1 MSQEIDTENSI
12 RGTYFLL
19 LCIVLAV
26 VFTMAIKRDLNKVSV
41 KTPQEHGI
49 IKKRP

>member
-1 MSQEIDTENSI
+1 MNQEIDIKESI

-19 LCIVLAV
+19 LCIVLAI

-41 KTPQEHGI
+41 KTPQEHVT
-49 IKKRP
+49 KRP

>member
-1 MSQEIDTENSI
+1 MSQEIDTQAGI

-26 VFTMAIKRDLNKVSV
+26 VLTMVIKRELNKVSV
-41 KTPQEHGI
+41 KTPQEHVI
-49 IKKRP
+49 INKRP